1 MVQVSFFC
9 SAWTQQPPPIEVAND
24 KMVNCDEWSPTGEPA
39 MHEEKTLTGKIAL
52 VTGGNRGIGLAI
64 ARRLGSLGARVAI
77 SGRNQAALDSAATQ
91 LRSAGIDA
99 GSFAADLKDQ
109 AEVRRLAEQVGH
121 ALGNPDIVVNN
132 AGLGVF
138 RPVHELGETDWNK
151 MLDTNLRA
159 VFLLIK
165 HFAPAMIQRGSGDII
180 NIGSLAG
187 KNAFAGGSGYCASK
201 WGLMGLTYCAAE
213 DLREYG
219 VRVSVV
225 CPGTVATEF
234 SPHSGKDPSKMLQPE
249 DVAHAVESLVT
260 QSRQSFISEIDIRP
274 ARKP

>member
-9 SAWTQQPPPIEVAND
+9 SAWARQWPPVEVPND
-24 KMVNCDEWSPTGEPA
+24 KMVNYDEGSPSGAPA
-39 MHEEKTLTGKIAL
+39 MHDEKTLRGKTAL
-52 VTGGNRGIGLAI
+52 VTGGDRGIGLAI
-64 ARRLGSLGARVAI
+64 VRRLGSLGARVAI

-99 GSFAADLKDQ
+99 GPFAADLTDR
-109 AEVRRLAEQVGH
+109 AEVRRLAEHVAQ

-138 RPVHELGETDWNK
+138 RPVHELGEADWDK
-151 MLDTNLRA
+151 MLDTNLKA

-165 HFAPAMIQRGSGDII
+165 HFAPAMIRRGSGDII

-201 WGLMGLTYCAAE
+201 WGLMGLTYSAAE

-234 SPHSGKDPSKMLQPE
+234 SPHSGKEPSKMLQAE

-260 QSRQSFISEIDIRP
+260 QSRQSFISEIDVRP
-274 ARKP
+274 VRKP